1 MKVDEILDKQF
12 SDNNESLKRREQ
24 TMFLGLLSCLVS
36 TFAEYLN
43 PEQISLLAENFK
55 RARMRASGSEIDMSH
70 FDVVST
76 EREIKNSLV
85 PSKCLRRDE
94 AALALYNLLPYS
106 ILNRKDSARLVKL
119 SFPNF
124 FGSVSTINTLF
135 TKLSGL
141 SGYKSNLSIVEISD
155 HSVMGV
161 ETFLYELGET
171 KINQN

>member
-1 MKVDEILDKQF
+1 MRVAEILGKQF
-12 SDNNESLKRREQ
+12 TDANESLKRKEQ
-24 TMFLGLLSCLVS
+24 TMFIGLLSCLVS

-43 PEQISLLAENFK
+43 PEQISLLAENMK
-55 RARMRASGSEIDMSH
+55 RARMREPGSEIDMKH

-124 FGSVSTINTLF
+124 FGSASTINTLF

-141 SGYKSNLSIVEISD
+141 SDYTSNLSIVEIPD
-155 HSVMGV
+155 HSIIGV
-161 ETFLYELGET
+161 ETFLFELGET

>member
-1 MKVDEILDKQF
+1 MRVDEILGKQF
-12 SDNNESLKRREQ
+12 TDTNESLKRKEQ
-24 TMFLGLLSCLVS
+24 TMFIGLLSCLVS

-43 PEQISLLAENFK
+43 PEQISLLAENMK
-55 RARMRASGSEIDMSH
+55 RARMREPGSEIDMKH

-124 FGSVSTINTLF
+124 FGSASTINTLF

-141 SGYKSNLSIVEISD
+141 SDYTSNLSIVEIPD
-155 HSVMGV
+155 HSIIGV
-161 ETFLYELGET
+161 ETFLFELGET

>member
-1 MKVDEILDKQF
+1 
-12 SDNNESLKRREQ
+12 
-24 TMFLGLLSCLVS
+24 MFLGLLSCLVS

-43 PEQISLLAENFK
+43 PEQISLLAENMK
-55 RARMRASGSEIDMSH
+55 RARMREPGSEIDMKH

-124 FGSVSTINTLF
+124 FGSASTINTLF

-141 SGYKSNLSIVEISD
+141 SDYTSNLSIVEIPD
-155 HSVMGV
+155 HSIIGV
-161 ETFLYELGET
+161 ETFLFELGET

>member
-1 MKVDEILDKQF
+1 MRVAEILGKQF
-12 SDNNESLKRREQ
+12 TDTNESLKRKEQ
-24 TMFLGLLSCLVS
+24 TMFIGLLSCLVS

-43 PEQISLLAENFK
+43 PEQISLLAENMK
-55 RARMRASGSEIDMSH
+55 RARMREPGSEIDMEH

-76 EREIKNSLV
+76 EREIKNILV

-124 FGSVSTINTLF
+124 FGSASTINTLF

-141 SGYKSNLSIVEISD
+141 SDYTSNLSIVEIPD
-155 HSVMGV
+155 HSIIGV
-161 ETFLYELGET
+161 ETFLFELGET

>member
-1 MKVDEILDKQF
+1 MRVAEILDKQF
-12 SDNNESLKRREQ
+12 TDTNESLKRKEQ
-24 TMFLGLLSCLVS
+24 TMFIGLLSCLVS

-43 PEQISLLAENFK
+43 PEQISLLAENMK
-55 RARMRASGSEIDMSH
+55 RARMREPGSEIDMKH

-124 FGSVSTINTLF
+124 FGSASTINTLF

-141 SGYKSNLSIVEISD
+141 SDYTSNLSIVEIPD
-155 HSVMGV
+155 HSIIGV
-161 ETFLYELGET
+161 ETFLFELGET

>member
-1 MKVDEILDKQF
+1 MRVAEILGKQF
-12 SDNNESLKRREQ
+12 TDTNESLKRKEQ
-24 TMFLGLLSCLVS
+24 AMFIGLLSCLVS

-43 PEQISLLAENFK
+43 PEQISLLAENMK
-55 RARMRASGSEIDMSH
+55 RARMREPGSEIDMKH

-124 FGSVSTINTLF
+124 FGSASTINTLF

-141 SGYKSNLSIVEISD
+141 SDYTSNLSIVEIPD
-155 HSVMGV
+155 HSIIGV
-161 ETFLYELGET
+161 ETFLFELGET